1 MSWNDVY
8 MVKVIIGGS
17 SFKLNSE
24 YMGSTCIMIAIRW
37 DRRTDSQKTYLK
49 TAKISENK
57 LRHIYGLYLQLQKNN
72 LKTRF
77 TVREK
82 KRKKRLVSALCEYY
96 FTWFHSRSN
105 LELQP
110 FGVVYIAIMCV
121 VNFLRNFEHVLYFQ
135 KKIDLTDPT

>member
-1 MSWNDVY
+1 
-8 MVKVIIGGS
+8 
-17 SFKLNSE
+17 
-24 YMGSTCIMIAIRW
+24 MIAIRW

-82 KRKKRLVSALCEYY
+82 KKEKTSVNSVSFVWIL
-96 FTWFHSRSN
+96 FHMIS
-105 LELQP
+105 Q
-110 FGVVYIAIMCV
+110 
-121 VNFLRNFEHVLYFQ
+121 
-135 KKIDLTDPT
+135 